1 MNNWE
6 KAKKSKIA
14 KKITITIDV
23 VLYDG
28 SPGLVYHACAEYRVC
43 NSSTD
48 FYFYFYFFLFIRGE

>member
-6 KAKKSKIA
+6 KTKKAKKQ

-48 FYFYFYFFLFIRGE
+48 FFFLFLFLFIRGE